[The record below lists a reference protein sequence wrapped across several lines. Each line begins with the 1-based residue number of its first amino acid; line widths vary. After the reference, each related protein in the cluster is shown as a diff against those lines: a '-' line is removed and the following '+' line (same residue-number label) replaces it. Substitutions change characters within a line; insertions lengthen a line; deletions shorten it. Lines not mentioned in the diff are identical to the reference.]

1 MLLLIFVFLSSQLQ
15 KMSEIPPPPPFPFSL
30 EAEVWAPATLF
41 SFPFVVLPEAACREA
56 LGSLFPS
63 PWLSQLTP
71 MLFLQSPQQNVMLST
86 FLGFVLFLPLCFE
99 FFLSY

>member
-15 KMSEIPPPPPFPFSL
+15 KMSEILPPPPIPFSL
-30 EAEVWAPATLF
+30 DAEVWAPATLF
-41 SFPFVVLPEAACREA
+41 SFRFVVLPEAACREA
-56 LGSLFPS
+56 LGSLLPS

-86 FLGFVLFLPLCFE
+86 FLGFVLFLPFCFE